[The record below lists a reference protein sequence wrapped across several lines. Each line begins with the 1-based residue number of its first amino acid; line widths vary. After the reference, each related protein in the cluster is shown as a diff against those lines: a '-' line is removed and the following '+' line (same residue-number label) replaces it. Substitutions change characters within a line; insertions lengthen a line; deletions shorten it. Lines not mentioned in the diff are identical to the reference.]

1 MHGCISQDLYD
12 ETPVHSHEKLSE
24 SSETDSVTYQYTFF
38 HSFGIYSL
46 PSSLLA
52 TEYPD
57 DSKLQYACGSMY
69 GTFLN
74 DCRSA
79 MCAVSG
85 LCKSSPSC
93 CSLGS
98 EKRKQSQG
106 FKSGCLEGFVTI

>member
-24 SSETDSVTYQYTFF
+24 SSETDSVTYQYMFF

-57 DSKLQYACGSMY
+57 DSKLQYACGSMC

-74 DCRSA
+74 DCWSA
-79 MCAVSG
+79 MCVVSDV
-85 LCKSSPSC
+85 
-93 CSLGS
+93 
-98 EKRKQSQG
+98 
-106 FKSGCLEGFVTI
+106 FVNLPPHVVV